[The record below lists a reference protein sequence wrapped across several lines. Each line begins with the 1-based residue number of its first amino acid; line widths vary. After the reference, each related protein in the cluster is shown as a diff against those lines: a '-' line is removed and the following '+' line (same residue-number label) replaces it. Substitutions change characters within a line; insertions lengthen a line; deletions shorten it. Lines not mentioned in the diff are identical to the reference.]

1 MRKYAKLTRN
11 ETKRHNRRLV
21 LKVIYQ
27 GKANSRAEVA
37 RATSLTRATAS
48 QAVADLMDEGL
59 VSEVGLG
66 PSAGGKPPRLLS
78 IVDDARHVIGV
89 DVSGDEVQGSLYDL
103 RGQTIRHQSLPI
115 PDNNGD
121 DALDLLYQLI
131 DQLVKLADRPLLGI
145 GLGVPGLLDAQRGII
160 RQAVNV
166 GWNDL
171 PLGDLLDQRYDLPV
185 YLVNDSQ
192 AAALAQYTFANDEG
206 LSDLA
211 VLLVGRGISAG
222 LVLNGQIYY
231 GGAYSGASEVGHVRA
246 VEGGDLCACGNHGC
260 LETVANQGA
269 VVRRAKTVYLSQ
281 PASPLHRF
289 ATDVHAVDMKAIL
302 LAHRAGCQEMAQIE
316 AQVGKHLSLTVA
328 HLGAVL
334 NIPLVVLTG
343 SVSRFGETLVDSIQS
358 GLEERSL
365 PTLAGR
371 TRVKLSSLGEDVVM
385 LGAAALLLSNELGVV

>member
-1 MRKYAKLTRN
+1 MRDDAKLTRN

-27 GKANSRAEVA
+27 GKANSRAGVA

-48 QAVADLMDEGL
+48 QAVAHLIDEGL
-59 VSEVGLG
+59 VTEVGLG
-66 PSAGGKPPRLLS
+66 PSAGGKPPVLLS
-78 IVDDARHVIGV
+78 VVDDARYAIGV

-103 RGQTIRHQSLPI
+103 HGKPIHHRSLPI
-115 PDNNGD
+115 PDNNGNG
-121 DALDLLYQLI
+121 ALDLLYQVI
-131 DQLVKLADRPLLGI
+131 DQLVGLADRPLLGI
-145 GLGVPGLLDAQRGII
+145 GLGVPGLLDAQQGII
-160 RQAVNV
+160 RQAVNI
-166 GWNDL
+166 GWKDL
-171 PLGDLLDQRYDLPV
+171 PLGNLLKRRYDLPV

-192 AAALAQYTFANDEG
+192 AAALAQYTFANEDG
-206 LSDLA
+206 LSNLA

-222 LVLNGQIYY
+222 LVLDGQIYY

-246 VEGGDLCACGNHGC
+246 VEDGEVCACGNHGC
-260 LETVANQGA
+260 LETVASQGA
-269 VVRRAKTVYLSQ
+269 VVRRAKMVYLSH

-289 ATDVHAVDMKAIL
+289 STDVHAVDMKAIL

-316 AQVGKHLSLTVA
+316 AQVGEYLSLTVA
-328 HLGAVL
+328 HLVAVL

-343 SVSRFGETLVDSIQS
+343 SVSRFGETLVDSIRS